1 MNYTLHQLEVFLNVF
16 EYQSVT
22 KASEAMYLT
31 QPAVSI
37 QLKKFQE
44 QFKIP
49 LFEVVGR
56 QIYITEFGKEVAHA
70 AQKIIEEVK
79 AINYKAL
86 SFQGELAGTLRIA
99 IVSTAKYVMPYFI
112 SDFMDKNQGV
122 DLIMDV
128 TNKASVIKALEN
140 NEVDFAMVSTIP
152 KKLKIN
158 RIELMKNELYM
169 VGGKDYNHKGKWL
182 SKGEFQK
189 LPLIYR
195 EQGSAT
201 RLAMEKFIESRK
213 ISTYKKMELTSN
225 EALKQAVISGL
236 GYSIMPLIGIKNALA
251 IGDLQI
257 IPVKGLPIVSNWNL
271 IWLSSKNMTTIAK
284 ALITH
289 VNENKQAII
298 RKHFSWLETSNS
310 LL

>member
-1 MNYTLHQLEVFLNVF
+1 MNYTLHQLEVFLKIA
-16 EYQSVT
+16 ELQSVT
-22 KASEAMYLT
+22 KASEALYLT

-56 QIYITEFGKEVAHA
+56 RIYITEFGLEVAA
-70 AQKIIEEVK
+70 AASKIMEEVK
-79 AINYKAL
+79 AIDYKAL
-86 SFQGELAGTLRIA
+86 SYQGELAGKLKIA

-112 SDFMDKNQGV
+112 SDFINENRGI
-122 DLIMDV
+122 DLVMKV

-158 RIELMKNELYM
+158 RIELMPNQLYM
-169 VGGKDYNHKGKWL
+169 VGGKDYKLKNAYL
-182 SKGEFQK
+182 SKSEFQN
-189 LPLIYR
+189 LPLIFR

-201 RLAMEKFIESRK
+201 RLAMEKFIESKK
-213 ISTYKKMELTSN
+213 IPTYKKMELMSN

-236 GYSIMPLIGIKNALA
+236 GFSIMPLIGIKNA
-251 IGDLQI
+251 ITYGDLQI
-257 IPVKGLPIVSNWNL
+257 IPVKGLPIVTNWNL

-284 ALITH
+284 SLINYI
-289 VNENKQAII
+289 NEHKDDII
-298 RKHFSWLETSNS
+298 NKHFSWLDQYK
-310 LL
+310 

>member
-1 MNYTLHQLEVFLNVF
+1 MNYTLHQFEIFLKIVEF
-16 EYQSVT
+16 QSVT
-22 KASEAMYLT
+22 KASEALYLT

-44 QFKIP
+44 QFKVP

-56 QIYITEFGKEVAHA
+56 RIYITEFGEEIALA
-70 AQKIIEEVK
+70 AKKIIEEVK

-86 SFQGELAGTLRIA
+86 TFQGELAGKLRIA
-99 IVSTAKYVMPYFI
+99 IVSTAKYTMPYFI
-112 SDFMDKNQGV
+112 SDFINNNRGV
-122 DLIMDV
+122 DLVMDV
-128 TNKASVIKALEN
+128 TNKASVIRALEN

-152 KKLKIN
+152 KKLKLN
-158 RIELMKNELYM
+158 RIELMENKLFM
-169 VGGKDYNHKGKWL
+169 IGGKDYKHKGAYL
-182 SKGEFQK
+182 SKAEFQK

-213 ISTYKKMELTSN
+213 ISTYKTMELTSN

-236 GYSIMPLIGIKNALA
+236 GYSIMPLIGLKNAIS

-257 IPVKGLPIVSNWNL
+257 IPVKGLPIVTNWNL
-271 IWLSSKNMTTIAK
+271 IWLSSKNMSNVAK
-284 ALITH
+284 HLIEHIET
-289 VNENKQAII
+289 NKEAII
-298 RKHFSWLETSNS
+298 QKHFNWLEKY
-310 LL
+310 